1 MTEERVRDVRELIF
15 PEPILILTGRLAH
28 KISLAVNLKPA
39 RQASMDPEV
48 RNTLIGIELLARQYS
63 GSAIGTS
70 RQTDGEPKEEL
81 LLTTTQAAEIAGVTG
96 RAIRKA
102 IAENRLE
109 AQMTGS
115 NYLIRRASLRA
126 YMTDR
131 P

>member
-1 MTEERVRDVRELIF
+1 MTGERIRDVRELIF

-28 KISLAVNLKPA
+28 KISQAVNLKPA

-48 RNTLIGIELLARQYS
+48 RNALIGIELLARQFAS
-63 GSAIGTS
+63 SEVGTS
-70 RQTDGEPKEEL
+70 GRVNEEPGEEL

-109 AQMTGS
+109 AQMTGT